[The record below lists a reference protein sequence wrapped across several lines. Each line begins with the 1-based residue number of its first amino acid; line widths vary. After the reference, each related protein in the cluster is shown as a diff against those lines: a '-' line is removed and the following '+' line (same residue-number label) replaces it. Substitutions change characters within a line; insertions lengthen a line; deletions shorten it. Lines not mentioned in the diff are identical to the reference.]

1 MPLVLEV
8 PGRERLADRMVSV
21 RPAGELFQEV
31 GPAVKLATR
40 AADRG
45 YSASLLLIED
55 VGPYGRIL
63 PLRDRTMNETSIKIL
78 VAGVTWT
85 WAVFVADIAHLPAA
99 DQVVREAELQRVEV
113 IQRIAP
119 TVVAVFA
126 KGGAGGGSGVLISK
140 DGFAL
145 TNFHVVSGLGPFMKC
160 GLNDGVLY
168 DAVLVGIDPTGD
180 VALIKLLGRDDFPI
194 ATLGDSDKLQ
204 IGDWTY
210 VMGNPFLLATD
221 FQPTVTYGIVSGTHR
236 YQPPAGTW
244 LEYTDC
250 IQVDTSIN
258 PGNSG
263 GPLFNAAGEL
273 VGINGRGSFEKR
285 GRVNS
290 GAGYAISIN
299 QIKFFHDQLKAGR
312 VVDHA
317 TLGATVTT
325 DSDGGVVVNG
335 ILESSDVFRRGLRSG
350 DELVS
355 FAGRPIHTV
364 NQFKNILGIYP
375 KDWMLPI
382 VFRHEGERREIH
394 ARLRGL
400 HAKSELMPNARP
412 RPQQRPP
419 QPLPKKDKDGNP
431 EKQPEQP
438 QPPRPDPEAEAL
450 KKAIPEQWKNWF
462 VQKTGF
468 ANYRFNQLE
477 QDRVLAPLKSLGE
490 FASAT
495 GSWVLSGQ
503 STAGDKFELT
513 LAAKGIGLEIRD
525 SAFFEQLEDSDFAD
539 EPPGSGGFLF
549 AAHQVRLLLATGPKA
564 FTECTYFGSEPLD
577 GKGELVDVVLTSLSA
592 VESRWYFSRATGQ
605 LMGLDSRL
613 HEDAEAC
620 SIRWA
625 DWRDFSGRRLP
636 ATWRVQSGDKEF
648 GVLKVEKTDFVTKK

>member
-1 MPLVLEV
+1 MIARRAVMCLVLV
-8 PGRERLADRMVSV
+8 GWLA
-21 RPAGELFQEV
+21 A
-31 GPAVKLATR
+31 
-40 AADRG
+40 
-45 YSASLLLIED
+45 SA
-55 VGPYGRIL
+55 
-63 PLRDRTMNETSIKIL
+63 
-78 VAGVTWT
+78 
-85 WAVFVADIAHLPAA
+85 PAA
-99 DQVVREAELQRVEV
+99 DQIVREAELKRVEV
-113 IQRIAP
+113 ITRVTP

-180 VALIKLLGRDDFPI
+180 VALIKLLGREDFPI
-194 ATLGDSDKLQ
+194 ATLGDSDKLE

-263 GPLFNAAGEL
+263 GPLFNSAGEL

-335 ILESSDVFRRGLRSG
+335 ILETSDVFRRGLRSG

-364 NQFKNILGIYP
+364 NQYKNILGIYP

-382 VFRHEGERREIH
+382 VFRHEGERREIQ

-400 HAKSELMPNARP
+400 HAKSELMPNAP
-412 RPQQRPP
+412 KRPQQPP
-419 QPLPKKDKDGNP
+419 PKKGKDGKP
-431 EKQPEQP
+431 EKQPDQP
-438 QPPRPDPEAEAL
+438 LPPRPDPQAEAL
-450 KKAIPEQWKNWF
+450 KKAIPEEWKSWF
-462 VQKTGF
+462 IAKTGY

-477 QDRVLAPLKSLGE
+477 QDRVFGPLKSLGD

-495 GSWVLSGQ
+495 GSWCLIGQ
-503 STAGDKFELT
+503 STTGDKFELT
-513 LAAKGIGLEIRD
+513 LAVKGVGLEIRD
-525 SAFFEQLEDSDFAD
+525 SAFFQQLEDSDAAD
-539 EPPGSGGFLF
+539 EPPGSGGFLI
-549 AAHQVRLLLATGPKA
+549 AAHQLRLLLSKGSTA
-564 FTECTYFGSEPLD
+564 FTECFYFGSEPLD
-577 GKGELVDVVLTSLSA
+577 GRGELVDVIDTTLSA
-592 VESRWYFSRATGQ
+592 VETRWFFSRSSGALLG
-605 LMGLDSRL
+605 MDSRL

-620 SIRWA
+620 SVRFDGWN
-625 DWRDFSGRRLP
+625 DFGGRRMP
-636 ATWRVQSGDKEF
+636 ATWQVRSGEKEF
-648 GVLKVEKTDFVTKK
+648 ATLKVSTADFAGKK

>member
-1 MPLVLEV
+1 MNGRLGTLSVTLVCW
-8 PGRERLADRMVSV
+8 LAASV
-21 RPAGELFQEV
+21 
-31 GPAVKLATR
+31 
-40 AADRG
+40 
-45 YSASLLLIED
+45 
-55 VGPYGRIL
+55 
-63 PLRDRTMNETSIKIL
+63 
-78 VAGVTWT
+78 
-85 WAVFVADIAHLPAA
+85 PAA
-99 DQVVREAELQRVEV
+99 DQIVREAELKRVE
-113 IQRIAP
+113 IIHQIAP

-168 DAVLVGIDPTGD
+168 DAVQVGIDPTGD
-180 VALIKLLGRDDFPI
+180 VALIKLLGRDDFPM
-194 ATLGDSDKLQ
+194 ATLGDSDKLE

-221 FQPTVTYGIVSGTHR
+221 FQPTVTYGIISGTHR

-263 GPLFNAAGEL
+263 GPLFNSAGEL

-325 DSDGGVVVNG
+325 DTDGTVVVNG
-335 ILESSDVFRRGLRSG
+335 ILETSDVFRRGLRSG

-382 VFRHEGERREIH
+382 VFRHEGERREIL

-400 HAKSELMPNARP
+400 HAKSEMMPNAP
-412 RPQQRPP
+412 KRPQQ
-419 QPLPKKDKDGNP
+419 PLPMPKKDEDGKP
-431 EKQPEQP
+431 EKQPDQ
-438 QPPRPDPEAEAL
+438 PRPDPQAEAL
-450 KKAIPEQWKNWF
+450 KKAIPEQWKDWF
-462 VQKTGF
+462 VAKTGY

-477 QDRVLAPLKSLGE
+477 QTRVLGSLKPLGD

-495 GSWVLSGQ
+495 GPWRLSGQ
-503 STAGDKFELT
+503 STTGHKFELT
-513 LAAKGIGLEIRD
+513 LAEKGIGLEIRD
-525 SAFFEQLEDSDFAD
+525 SAFFQQLEDSDAAD
-539 EPPGSGGFLF
+539 EPPGSGGFLIV
-549 AAHQVRLLLATGPKA
+549 AHQLRLLLSKGSSA
-564 FTECTYFGSEPLD
+564 FTECFYFGSEPLD
-577 GKGELVDVVLTSLSA
+577 GRGELVDVINTTLSA
-592 VESRWYFSRATGQ
+592 VESRWYFSRSSGQ
-605 LMGLDSRL
+605 LLGVDSRL

-620 SIRWA
+620 SVRFDGWS
-625 DWRDFSGRRLP
+625 DFGGRRMP
-636 ATWRVQSGDKEF
+636 ETWLVRSGEKEF
-648 GVLKVEKTDFVTKK
+648 ATLKVSKADLSVKK

>member
-1 MPLVLEV
+1 MFEKRKDAKTQRRGVLA
-8 PGRERLADRMVSV
+8 LALCWWLASSV
-21 RPAGELFQEV
+21 
-31 GPAVKLATR
+31 
-40 AADRG
+40 
-45 YSASLLLIED
+45 
-55 VGPYGRIL
+55 
-63 PLRDRTMNETSIKIL
+63 
-78 VAGVTWT
+78 
-85 WAVFVADIAHLPAA
+85 PAA
-99 DQVVREAELQRVEV
+99 DQVVRDAELKRVEV
-113 IQRIAP
+113 INRIAP

-126 KGGAGGGSGVLISK
+126 KGGAGGGSGVLVSK

-145 TNFHVVSGLGPFMKC
+145 TNFHVVQGLGPFMKC

-194 ATLGDSDKLQ
+194 ATFGDSDKLE

-263 GPLFNAAGEL
+263 GPLFNSAGEL

-325 DSDGGVVVNG
+325 ESDGTVVVNG
-335 ILESSDVFRRGLRSG
+335 ILETSDVYRRGLRSG

-400 HAKSELMPNARP
+400 HAKTELMPNAP
-412 RPQQRPP
+412 KRPQPKP
-419 QPLPKKDKDGNP
+419 QPKKDKDGKP
-431 EKQPEQP
+431 EKTPEPMP
-438 QPPRPDPEAEAL
+438 QQPDPQAEAM
-450 KKAIPEQWKNWF
+450 KKAIPEQWKDWY

-477 QDRVLAPLKSLGE
+477 QDRVLAPLKSLGD
-490 FASAT
+490 FSSASAA

-513 LAAKGIGLEIRD
+513 LAVKGIGLEIRD
-525 SAFFEQLEDSDFAD
+525 SAFFQQLEDSDAAD
-539 EPPGSGGFLF
+539 EPPGTGGFLI
-549 AAHQVRLLLATGPKA
+549 AAYHLRQLLKTGPKA
-564 FTECTYFGSEPLD
+564 FTECHYFGSEPLD
-577 GKGELVDVVLTSLSA
+577 GRGELVDVIVTTQSA
-592 VESRWYFSRATGQ
+592 IESRWFFSRSSGQ
-605 LMGLDSRL
+605 LLGLDSRL

-620 SIRWA
+620 SIRWT
-625 DWRDFSGRRLP
+625 DWRDFNGRRLP
-636 ATWRVQSGDKEF
+636 ATWNVRSGDKEF
-648 GVLKVEKTDFVTKK
+648 AVLKVEKTEFPAKK

>member
-1 MPLVLEV
+1 
-8 PGRERLADRMVSV
+8 LA
-21 RPAGELFQEV
+21 A
-31 GPAVKLATR
+31 
-40 AADRG
+40 
-45 YSASLLLIED
+45 SA
-55 VGPYGRIL
+55 
-63 PLRDRTMNETSIKIL
+63 
-78 VAGVTWT
+78 
-85 WAVFVADIAHLPAA
+85 PAA
-99 DQVVREAELQRVEV
+99 DQIVREAESKRVEV
-113 IQRIAP
+113 ITRVAP

-180 VALIKLLGRDDFPI
+180 VALIKMLGREDFPI
-194 ATLGDSDKLQ
+194 ATLGDSDKLE

-263 GPLFNAAGEL
+263 GPLFNSAGEL

-335 ILESSDVFRRGLRSG
+335 ILETSDVFRRGLRSG

-364 NQFKNILGIYP
+364 NQYKNILGIYP

-382 VFRHEGERREIH
+382 VFRHEGERREIQ

-400 HAKSELMPNARP
+400 HAKSELMPNAP
-412 RPQQRPP
+412 KRPQQPP
-419 QPLPKKDKDGNP
+419 PKKGKDGKP
-431 EKQPEQP
+431 EKQPDQP
-438 QPPRPDPEAEAL
+438 LPPRPDPQAEAL
-450 KKAIPEQWKNWF
+450 KKAIPEEWKSWF
-462 VQKTGF
+462 VAKTGY

-477 QDRVLAPLKSLGE
+477 QDRVFTPLKSLGD

-495 GSWVLSGQ
+495 GSWRLSGQ
-503 STAGDKFELT
+503 SATGDKFELT
-513 LAAKGIGLEIRD
+513 LAVKGVGLEIRD
-525 SAFFEQLEDSDFAD
+525 SAFFQQLEDSDAAD
-539 EPPGSGGFLF
+539 EPPGTGGFLI
-549 AAHQVRLLLATGPKA
+549 AAHQLRLLLSKGSSA
-564 FTECTYFGSEPLD
+564 FTECFYFGSEPLD
-577 GKGELVDVVLTSLSA
+577 GRGELVDVIDTTLSA
-592 VESRWYFSRATGQ
+592 VETRWFFSRSSGV
-605 LMGLDSRL
+605 LLGMDSRL

-620 SIRWA
+620 SVRFDGWN
-625 DWRDFSGRRLP
+625 DFGGRRLP
-636 ATWRVQSGDKEF
+636 TMWQVRSGEKEF
-648 GVLKVEKTDFVTKK
+648 ATLKVSKADFAGKK

>member
-1 MPLVLEV
+1 MSGQRKDVKVQRCGVL
-8 PGRERLADRMVSV
+8 SV
-21 RPAGELFQEV
+21 AMLCW
-31 GPAVKLATR
+31 LAT
-40 AADRG
+40 
-45 YSASLLLIED
+45 SSLTAE
-55 VGPYGRIL
+55 P
-63 PLRDRTMNETSIKIL
+63 
-78 VAGVTWT
+78 
-85 WAVFVADIAHLPAA
+85 
-99 DQVVREAELQRVEV
+99 QVREAELKRVEV
-113 IQRIAP
+113 IERVAP

-180 VALIKLLGRDDFPI
+180 VALIKLLGREDFPV
-194 ATLGDSDKLQ
+194 ATLGDSDKLE

-221 FQPTVTYGIVSGTHR
+221 FQPTVTYGIISGTHR
-236 YQPPAGTW
+236 YQPPSGTW

-263 GPLFNAAGEL
+263 GPLFSSAGEL

-299 QIKFFHDQLKAGR
+299 QIKFFHDQIKAGR

-325 DSDGGVVVNG
+325 DSDGTVVVNG
-335 ILESSDVFRRGLRSG
+335 ILEASDVFRRGLRSG
-350 DELVS
+350 DELVT
-355 FAGRPIHTV
+355 FAGRPVRTV

-400 HAKSELMPNARP
+400 HAKTDLMPGP
-412 RPQQRPP
+412 RPQQKPR
-419 QPLPKKDKDGNP
+419 QPMPKKDKDGNP
-431 EKQPEQP
+431 EKTPDQPL
-438 QPPRPDPEAEAL
+438 PPRPDPHADAA
-450 KKAIPEQWKNWF
+450 KQAIPEQWKDWF
-462 VQKTGF
+462 VEKAGF

-477 QDRVLAPLKSLGE
+477 QDRVFAPLKGLGN
-490 FASAT
+490 FASAA
-495 GSWVLSGQ
+495 GSWRLSGQ
-503 STAGDKFELT
+503 SATGDKFELT

-525 SAFFEQLEDSDFAD
+525 AAFFQQLEDTDPAD
-539 EPPGSGGFLF
+539 EPPGTGGFLI
-549 AAHQVRLLLATGPKA
+549 AAHQLRLLLQTGSKA
-564 FTECTYFGSEPLD
+564 FTECHYFGSEPLD
-577 GKGELVDVVLTSLSA
+577 GRGELVDVIVTTMGA
-592 VESRWYFSRATGQ
+592 IETRWFFSRASG
-605 LMGLDSRL
+605 LLLGLDSRL
-613 HEDAEAC
+613 YEDAEPC
-620 SIRWA
+620 LIRFENWN
-625 DWRDFSGRRLP
+625 DFNGRRLP
-636 ATWRVQSGDKEF
+636 ATWMVTSGEKEF
-648 GVLKVEKTDFVTKK
+648 ATLKVATLEFTTKK

>member
-1 MPLVLEV
+1 MIVNEASIKVLC
-8 PGRERLADRMVSV
+8 VS
-21 RPAGELFQEV
+21 
-31 GPAVKLATR
+31 
-40 AADRG
+40 
-45 YSASLLLIED
+45 SLLAFF
-55 VGPYGRIL
+55 
-63 PLRDRTMNETSIKIL
+63 S
-78 VAGVTWT
+78 
-85 WAVFVADIAHLPAA
+85 AVNDAAFLSAA
-99 DQVVREAELQRVEV
+99 DQVVREAEQKRIEV
-113 IQRIAP
+113 ITRVAP

-180 VALIKLLGRDDFPI
+180 VALIKMLGREDFPI
-194 ATLGDSDKLQ
+194 ATLGDSDKLE

-263 GPLFNAAGEL
+263 GPLFNSVGEL

-325 DSDGGVVVNG
+325 GSDGTVVVNG

-382 VFRHEGERREIH
+382 VFRHEGERREIQ

-400 HAKSELMPNARP
+400 HAKSELMPNAP
-412 RPQQRPP
+412 KRPQQPP
-419 QPLPKKDKDGNP
+419 PKKDKDGKP
-431 EKQPEQP
+431 EKQPDQP
-438 QPPRPDPEAEAL
+438 LPPRPDPQAEAL
-450 KKAIPEQWKNWF
+450 KKAIPEQWKSWF
-462 VQKTGF
+462 VTKTGY

-477 QDRVLAPLKSLGE
+477 QDRVFAPLKALGD

-495 GSWVLSGQ
+495 GSWQLSGQ
-503 STAGDKFELT
+503 SVAGDKFELT
-513 LAAKGIGLEIRD
+513 LAVKGVGLEIRD
-525 SAFFEQLEDSDFAD
+525 SAFFQQLEDSDAAD
-539 EPPGSGGFLF
+539 EPPGTGGFLI
-549 AAHQVRLLLATGPKA
+549 AAHQLRLLLSKGSTA
-564 FTECTYFGSEPLD
+564 FTECFYFGSEPLD
-577 GKGELVDVVLTSLSA
+577 GRGDLVDVIDTTLSA
-592 VESRWYFSRATGQ
+592 VETRWFFSRASGA
-605 LMGLDSRL
+605 LLGMDSRL

-620 SIRWA
+620 SVRFDGWN
-625 DWRDFSGRRLP
+625 DFGGRRLP
-636 ATWRVQSGDKEF
+636 ATWHVRSGEKEF
-648 GVLKVEKTDFVTKK
+648 ATLKVAKTDFVGKK

>member
-1 MPLVLEV
+1 MVGQRKDAEMQRRGVLSFALVCW
-8 PGRERLADRMVSV
+8 LAVS
-21 RPAGELFQEV
+21 A
-31 GPAVKLATR
+31 
-40 AADRG
+40 
-45 YSASLLLIED
+45 
-55 VGPYGRIL
+55 
-63 PLRDRTMNETSIKIL
+63 
-78 VAGVTWT
+78 
-85 WAVFVADIAHLPAA
+85 PAA
-99 DQVVREAELQRVEV
+99 EPQVREAELNRVEV
-113 IQRIAP
+113 IERVAP

-168 DAVLVGIDPTGD
+168 DAVLVGLDPTGD
-180 VALIKLLGRDDFPI
+180 VALIKLLGREDFPV
-194 ATLGDSDKLQ
+194 ATLGDSDKLE

-263 GPLFNAAGEL
+263 GPLFNSAGDL

-299 QIKFFHDQLKAGR
+299 QIKFFHDQFKAGR

-325 DSDGGVVVNG
+325 ESDGTVVVNG
-335 ILESSDVFRRGLRSG
+335 ILETSDVYRRGLRSG

-355 FAGRPIHTV
+355 FAGRPVRSV

-400 HAKSELMPNARP
+400 HAKTELMPGP
-412 RPQQRPP
+412 RT
-419 QPLPKKDKDGNP
+419 QPKPRQPMPKKDKDGKP
-431 EKQPEQP
+431 EKTPDLP
-438 QPPRPDPEAEAL
+438 QTPPADPHAEAM
-450 KKAIPEQWKNWF
+450 KKAIPEQWKDWF
-462 VQKTGF
+462 VAKPGF

-477 QDRVLAPLKSLGE
+477 QDRVFAPLKGFGD
-490 FASAT
+490 FASAA
-495 GSWVLSGQ
+495 GSWRLSGQ
-503 STAGDKFELT
+503 SMAGDKFELT
-513 LAAKGIGLEIRD
+513 IAVKGVGLEIRD
-525 SAFFEQLEDSDFAD
+525 AAFFQQLEDTDPAD
-539 EPPGSGGFLF
+539 EPQGTGGFLI
-549 AAHQVRLLLATGPKA
+549 AAHQLRLLLQAGAKG
-564 FTECTYFGSEPLD
+564 FSECHYFGSEPID
-577 GKGELVDVVLTSLSA
+577 GRGELTDVIVTTMGA
-592 VESRWYFSRATGQ
+592 IETRWFFSRASG
-605 LMGLDSRL
+605 LLVGLDSRL
-613 HEDAEAC
+613 LEDAEPC
-620 SIRWA
+620 QIRFESWN
-625 DWRDFSGRRLP
+625 DFSGRRLP
-636 ATWRVQSGDKEF
+636 ATWRVTSGEKEF
-648 GVLKVEKTDFVTKK
+648 ATLKVEKADFAGKK

>member
-1 MPLVLEV
+1 VETI
-8 PGRERLADRMVSV
+8 ERV
-21 RPAGELFQEV
+21 
-31 GPAVKLATR
+31 
-40 AADRG
+40 
-45 YSASLLLIED
+45 
-55 VGPYGRIL
+55 
-63 PLRDRTMNETSIKIL
+63 
-78 VAGVTWT
+78 
-85 WAVFVADIAHLPAA
+85 
-99 DQVVREAELQRVEV
+99 
-113 IQRIAP
+113 AP

-180 VALIKLLGRDDFPI
+180 VALIKLLGREDFPV
-194 ATLGDSDKLQ
+194 ATQGDSDKLE

-263 GPLFNAAGEL
+263 GPLFNSAGEL

-325 DSDGGVVVNG
+325 ESDGGVASVVVNS
-335 ILESSDVFRRGLRSG
+335 ILETSDVYRRGLRSG

-355 FAGRPIHTV
+355 FAGRPIRTV

-400 HAKSELMPNARP
+400 HAKSELLPNTPKRPQQP
-412 RPQQRPP
+412 RPQ
-419 QPLPKKDKDGNP
+419 PKKDKDGKP
-431 EKQPEQP
+431 EKPPELP
-438 QPPRPDPEAEAL
+438 LPPDPHAEAL
-450 KKAIPEQWKNWF
+450 KKAIPEQWKDWY
-462 VQKTGF
+462 VAKTGF
-468 ANYRFNQLE
+468 ANYRFNKLE
-477 QDRVLAPLKSLGE
+477 QDRILTPLKSLGD

-495 GSWVLSGQ
+495 GSWVLTGK

-513 LAAKGIGLEIRD
+513 LAVKGVGLEIRD
-525 SAFFEQLEDSDFAD
+525 SAFFQQLDNSDATD
-539 EPPGSGGFLF
+539 EPAGSGGFLI
-549 AAHQVRLLLATGPKA
+549 AGHQLRLLLGKGPQA
-564 FTECTYFGSEPLD
+564 FTECNYFGSEPLD
-577 GKGELVDVVLTSLSA
+577 GRGEHVDVLLTTLSA
-592 VESRWYFSRATGQ
+592 VEARWYFSRSTGQ
-605 LMGLDSRL
+605 LVGMDSRL

-620 SIRWA
+620 SIRWE

-636 ATWRVQSGDKEF
+636 ATWSVRSGEKEF
-648 GVLKVEKTDFVTKK
+648 AILKIEKTEFVGKK

>member
-1 MPLVLEV
+1 MFFQRRDAETQRRGVFSLALVCW
-8 PGRERLADRMVSV
+8 LA
-21 RPAGELFQEV
+21 
-31 GPAVKLATR
+31 AT
-40 AADRG
+40 A
-45 YSASLLLIED
+45 
-55 VGPYGRIL
+55 
-63 PLRDRTMNETSIKIL
+63 
-78 VAGVTWT
+78 
-85 WAVFVADIAHLPAA
+85 PAA
-99 DQVVREAELQRVEV
+99 DQVVREAELKRVAV
-113 IQRIAP
+113 IEQVAP

-145 TNFHVVSGLGPFMKC
+145 TNFHVVSGLGPFMQC

-180 VALIKLLGRDDFPI
+180 VALIKLFGREDFPV
-194 ATLGDSDKLQ
+194 ATLGDSDKLE

-263 GPLFNAAGEL
+263 GPLFSSAGEL

-299 QIKFFHDQLKAGR
+299 QIKYFHDPLKAGR
-312 VVDHA
+312 IVDHA

-325 DSDGGVVVNG
+325 DSDGSVVINS
-335 ILESSDVFRRGLRSG
+335 ILETSDVYRLGLRSG

-355 FAGRPIHTV
+355 FAGRPIRSV

-400 HAKSELMPNARP
+400 HAKSELMPAARP
-412 RPQQRPP
+412 RQPQRP
-419 QPLPKKDKDGNP
+419 QPMPKKDKDGKP
-431 EKQPEQP
+431 DEKQPDQP
-438 QPPRPDPEAEAL
+438 LPPRPDPQAEAL
-450 KKAIPEQWKNWF
+450 KKAIPEQWKDWF
-462 VQKTGF
+462 VAKAGF

-477 QDRVLAPLKSLGE
+477 QGRVLAPLKSLGD

-513 LAAKGIGLEIRD
+513 LAVKGVGLEIRD
-525 SAFFEQLEDSDFAD
+525 SAFFQQLEDSDAAD
-539 EPPGSGGFLF
+539 EPPGTGGFLI
-549 AAHQVRLLLATGPKA
+549 AAHQLRLLLGKGSST
-564 FTECTYFGSEPLD
+564 FTECSYFGSEPLD
-577 GKGELVDVVLTSLSA
+577 GRGELVDVLLTTLSA
-592 VESRWYFSRATGQ
+592 VESRWYFSRSS
-605 LMGLDSRL
+605 GLLVGVDSRL
-613 HEDAEAC
+613 YEDAEAC
-620 SIRWA
+620 SIRWT
-625 DWRDFSGRRLP
+625 DWRDFNGRRLP
-636 ATWRVQSGDKEF
+636 TTWTVRSGDKEF
-648 GVLKVEKTDFVTKK
+648 ATLKVEKTEFATKK

>member
-1 MPLVLEV
+1 MLIRRRDAETQRRGVLCFAMLCW
-8 PGRERLADRMVSV
+8 LA
-21 RPAGELFQEV
+21 A
-31 GPAVKLATR
+31 
-40 AADRG
+40 
-45 YSASLLLIED
+45 SA
-55 VGPYGRIL
+55 
-63 PLRDRTMNETSIKIL
+63 
-78 VAGVTWT
+78 
-85 WAVFVADIAHLPAA
+85 PAA
-99 DQVVREAELQRVEV
+99 DQIVREAEAKRVAV
-113 IQRIAP
+113 IERVAP

-126 KGGAGGGSGVLISK
+126 KGGAGGGSGVTISK

-145 TNFHVVSGLGPFMKC
+145 TNFHVVNGLGPFMKC

-180 VALIKLLGRDDFPI
+180 VAMIKLLGRDDFPI
-194 ATLGDSDKLQ
+194 ATLGDSDKLE

-263 GPLFNAAGEL
+263 GPLFNSMGEL

-325 DSDGGVVVNG
+325 DSDGNVVVNS
-335 ILESSDVFRRGLRSG
+335 ILETSDVYRRGLRSG

-355 FAGRPIHTV
+355 FAGRSIRSV

-382 VFRHEGERREIH
+382 VFRHDGERREIQ

-400 HAKSELMPNARP
+400 HAKTELMPGP
-412 RPQQRPP
+412 RPQPKPR
-419 QPLPKKDKDGNP
+419 QPMPKKDKDGQP
-431 EKQPEQP
+431 EKTPDQPL
-438 QPPRPDPEAEAL
+438 PPRPDPHAEAL
-450 KKAIPEQWKNWF
+450 KTAIPEEWKDWY
-462 VQKTGF
+462 VSKAGF

-477 QDRVLAPLKSLGE
+477 QDRVFAPLKGLGD
-490 FASAT
+490 FASAA
-495 GSWVLSGQ
+495 GSWRLSGQ
-503 STAGDKFELT
+503 SAAGDTFELT
-513 LAAKGIGLEIRD
+513 LAVKGIGLEIRD
-525 SAFFEQLEDSDFAD
+525 SAFFQQLEDTDPAD
-539 EPPGSGGFLF
+539 EPPGTGGFLI
-549 AAHQVRLLLATGPKA
+549 AAHQLRMLLQTGSKA
-564 FTECTYFGSEPLD
+564 FTECHYFGSEPLD
-577 GKGELVDVVLTSLSA
+577 GRGELVDVIVTTLGAIET
-592 VESRWYFSRATGQ
+592 RWFFSRASG
-605 LMGLDSRL
+605 LLIGLDSRL
-613 HEDAEAC
+613 YEDAEPC
-620 SIRWA
+620 LIRFENWTE
-625 DWRDFSGRRLP
+625 FNGRRLP
-636 ATWRVQSGDKEF
+636 ATWLVTSGEKEF
-648 GVLKVEKTDFVTKK
+648 ATLKVVKTEFTAKK

>member
-1 MPLVLEV
+1 MGRQRKDAKVQRCGLLSFALVCW
-8 PGRERLADRMVSV
+8 LAASS
-21 RPAGELFQEV
+21 
-31 GPAVKLATR
+31 LA
-40 AADRG
+40 A
-45 YSASLLLIED
+45 E
-55 VGPYGRIL
+55 P
-63 PLRDRTMNETSIKIL
+63 
-78 VAGVTWT
+78 
-85 WAVFVADIAHLPAA
+85 
-99 DQVVREAELQRVEV
+99 QVREAELKRVEV
-113 IQRIAP
+113 IERVAP

-180 VALIKLLGRDDFPI
+180 VALIKLLGREDFPV
-194 ATLGDSDKLQ
+194 ATLGDSDKLE

-263 GPLFNAAGEL
+263 GPLFSSAGEL

-325 DSDGGVVVNG
+325 DSDGSVVVNG
-335 ILESSDVFRRGLRSG
+335 ILETSDVFRRGLRSG
-350 DELVS
+350 DEVVS
-355 FAGRPIHTV
+355 FAGRPVRTV

-400 HAKSELMPNARP
+400 HAKTELMPGP
-412 RPQQRPP
+412 RPQPKPR
-419 QPLPKKDKDGNP
+419 QPMPKKDKDGKP
-431 EKQPEQP
+431 EKLPDQPL
-438 QPPRPDPEAEAL
+438 PPRPDPHADAA
-450 KKAIPEQWKNWF
+450 KPAIPEQWKDWF
-462 VQKTGF
+462 VAKAGF

-477 QDRVLAPLKSLGE
+477 QDRVFAPLKGLGD
-490 FASAT
+490 FASAV
-495 GSWVLSGQ
+495 GSWRLSGQ
-503 STAGDKFELT
+503 SATGDKFEMT
-513 LAAKGIGLEIRD
+513 LAVKGIGLEIRD
-525 SAFFEQLEDSDFAD
+525 SAFFQQLEDTDPAD
-539 EPPGSGGFLF
+539 EPSGTGGFLI
-549 AAHQVRLLLATGPKA
+549 AAHQLRLLLQTGSKA
-564 FTECTYFGSEPLD
+564 FTECHYFGSEPLD
-577 GKGELVDVVLTSLSA
+577 GRGELVDVIVTTLGA
-592 VESRWYFSRATGQ
+592 VETRWFFSRAS
-605 LMGLDSRL
+605 GLLLGMDSRL
-613 HEDAEAC
+613 YEDAEPC
-620 SIRWA
+620 LIRFENWT
-625 DWRDFSGRRLP
+625 DFSGRRLP
-636 ATWRVQSGDKEF
+636 ATWQVTSGEKEF
-648 GVLKVEKTDFVTKK
+648 ATLKVAKAELAGKK

>member
-1 MPLVLEV
+1 MIKTRGVLS
-8 PGRERLADRMVSV
+8 LA
-21 RPAGELFQEV
+21 LLCW
-31 GPAVKLATR
+31 LA
-40 AADRG
+40 AA
-45 YSASLLLIED
+45 A
-55 VGPYGRIL
+55 
-63 PLRDRTMNETSIKIL
+63 
-78 VAGVTWT
+78 
-85 WAVFVADIAHLPAA
+85 PAA
-99 DQVVREAELQRVEV
+99 DQVVREAEQKRIEV
-113 IQRIAP
+113 ITRVTP

-140 DGFAL
+140 YGFAL

-180 VALIKLLGRDDFPI
+180 VALIKMLGRDDFPI
-194 ATLGDSDKLQ
+194 ATQGDSDKLE

-236 YQPPAGTW
+236 YQPPSGTW

-263 GPLFNAAGEL
+263 GPLFNSAGEL

-335 ILESSDVFRRGLRSG
+335 ILETSDVFRRGLRSG

-364 NQFKNILGIYP
+364 NQYKNILGIYP

-400 HAKSELMPNARP
+400 HAKSELMPNAP
-412 RPQQRPP
+412 KRPQQPP
-419 QPLPKKDKDGNP
+419 PKKGKDGKPEKTPDQPL
-431 EKQPEQP
+431 
-438 QPPRPDPEAEAL
+438 PPRPDPEAEAL
-450 KKAIPEQWKNWF
+450 KKAIPEEWKSWF
-462 VQKTGF
+462 VAKTGY

-477 QDRVLAPLKSLGE
+477 QDRVFAPLKSLGD
-490 FASAT
+490 FASAS
-495 GSWVLSGQ
+495 GSWRLSGQ
-503 STAGDKFELT
+503 SVAGDKFELT
-513 LAAKGIGLEIRD
+513 IAVKGVGLEIRD
-525 SAFFEQLEDSDFAD
+525 SAFFQQLEDSDAAD
-539 EPPGSGGFLF
+539 EPPGSGGFLI
-549 AAHQVRLLLATGPKA
+549 AAHQLRLLLSKGSSA
-564 FTECTYFGSEPLD
+564 FTECFYFGSEPLD
-577 GKGELVDVVLTSLSA
+577 GRGELVDVINTTLSA
-592 VESRWYFSRATGQ
+592 VETRWFFSRSSGQ
-605 LMGLDSRL
+605 LLGLDSRL
-613 HEDAEAC
+613 DENSEAC
-620 SIRWA
+620 SVRFDGWN
-625 DWRDFSGRRLP
+625 DFGGRRLP
-636 ATWRVQSGDKEF
+636 TTWQVRSGEKEF
-648 GVLKVEKTDFVTKK
+648 AILKVAKADFVGKK

>member
-1 MPLVLEV
+1 MN
-8 PGRERLADRMVSV
+8 GERRVAETRRRGVVSV
-21 RPAGELFQEV
+21 ALV
-31 GPAVKLATR
+31 CWLAAWSL
-40 AADRG
+40 AA
-45 YSASLLLIED
+45 E
-55 VGPYGRIL
+55 P
-63 PLRDRTMNETSIKIL
+63 
-78 VAGVTWT
+78 
-85 WAVFVADIAHLPAA
+85 
-99 DQVVREAELQRVEV
+99 QVREAELKRVEV
-113 IQRIAP
+113 IERIAP

-145 TNFHVVSGLGPFMKC
+145 TNFHVVSGLGSFMKC

-168 DAVLVGIDPTGD
+168 DAVVVGIDPTGD
-180 VALIKLLGRDDFPI
+180 VALIKLLGRDNFPL
-194 ATLGDSDKLQ
+194 AALGDSDKLE

-263 GPLFNAAGEL
+263 GPLFNSVGEL

-355 FAGRPIHTV
+355 FAGRPVRTV

-400 HAKSELMPNARP
+400 HAKSELMPGP
-412 RPQQRPP
+412 RPQPKPR
-419 QPLPKKDKDGNP
+419 QPLPKKDKDGKP
-431 EKQPEQP
+431 EKLPELP
-438 QPPRPDPEAEAL
+438 LPPRPDPQAEAL
-450 KKAIPEQWKNWF
+450 KKAIPEQWKDWF
-462 VQKTGF
+462 VAKTGF

-477 QDRVLAPLKSLGE
+477 QDRVFAPLKGLGD
-490 FASAT
+490 FASAA
-495 GSWVLSGQ
+495 GSWRLSGQ
-503 STAGDKFELT
+503 SATGDPFELT
-513 LAAKGIGLEIRD
+513 LALKGIGLEIRD
-525 SAFFEQLEDSDFAD
+525 AAFFQQLEDTDPAD
-539 EPPGSGGFLF
+539 EPAGTGGFLI
-549 AAHQVRLLLATGPKA
+549 AAHQLRLLLQTGSKA
-564 FTECTYFGSEPLD
+564 FTECHYFGSEPLD
-577 GKGELVDVVLTSLSA
+577 GRGELADVIVTTLGAIET
-592 VESRWYFSRATGQ
+592 RWFFSRASGM
-605 LMGLDSRL
+605 LLGLDSRL
-613 HEDAEAC
+613 FEDSEAC
-620 SIRWA
+620 SIRLESWT
-625 DWRDFSGRRLP
+625 DFGGRRLP
-636 ATWRVQSGDKEF
+636 ATWLVTSGEKEF
-648 GVLKVEKTDFVTKK
+648 ATLKLAKAELAGKK

>member
-1 MPLVLEV
+1 MSLKRRDAETQRRSVLSVALVCW
-8 PGRERLADRMVSV
+8 LAAS
-21 RPAGELFQEV
+21 
-31 GPAVKLATR
+31 AT
-40 AADRG
+40 
-45 YSASLLLIED
+45 
-55 VGPYGRIL
+55 
-63 PLRDRTMNETSIKIL
+63 
-78 VAGVTWT
+78 
-85 WAVFVADIAHLPAA
+85 AA
-99 DQVVREAELQRVEV
+99 DQVVREAELKRVEV
-113 IQRIAP
+113 IERVAP

-126 KGGAGGGSGVLISK
+126 KGGAGGGSGVLVSK

-180 VALIKLLGRDDFPI
+180 VALIKLLGREDFPV
-194 ATLGDSDKLQ
+194 ATQGDSDKLE

-263 GPLFNAAGEL
+263 GPLFNSAGEL

-299 QIKFFHDQLKAGR
+299 QIKFFHDQFKAGR
-312 VVDHA
+312 IVDHA

-325 DSDGGVVVNG
+325 DSDGSVVVNG
-335 ILESSDVFRRGLRSG
+335 ILESSDVYRRGLRSG

-355 FAGRPIHTV
+355 FAGRPIRTV
-364 NQFKNILGIYP
+364 NQYKNILGIYP

-382 VFRHEGERREIH
+382 VFRHDGERREIQ

-400 HAKSELMPNARP
+400 HAKSELLPNAPKRPQQP
-412 RPQQRPP
+412 RPQ
-419 QPLPKKDKDGNP
+419 PKKDKDGKP
-431 EKQPEQP
+431 EKPPEFP
-438 QPPRPDPEAEAL
+438 LPPDPHAEAL
-450 KKAIPEQWKNWF
+450 NKAIPEQWKDWY
-462 VQKTGF
+462 VAKTGF
-468 ANYRFNQLE
+468 ANYRFNKLE
-477 QDRVLAPLKSLGE
+477 QDRILAPLKSLGD

-495 GSWVLSGQ
+495 GSWVLTGQ
-503 STAGDKFELT
+503 STVGDKFELT
-513 LAAKGIGLEIRD
+513 LAVKGIGLEIRD
-525 SAFFEQLEDSDFAD
+525 SAFFQQLDDSDAAD
-539 EPPGSGGFLF
+539 EPPGTGGLLI
-549 AAHQVRLLLATGPKA
+549 AGHQLRLLLSKGPSA

-577 GKGELVDVVLTSLSA
+577 GRGELVDVLLTTLSS
-592 VESRWYFSRATGQ
+592 VETRWFFSRSTGQ
-605 LMGLDSRL
+605 LVGMDSRL

-620 SIRWA
+620 SIRWE
-625 DWRDFSGRRLP
+625 DWRDFNGRRLP
-636 ATWRVQSGDKEF
+636 ATWNVRSGEKEF
-648 GVLKVEKTDFVTKK
+648 AVLKVTKSEFAGKK

>member
-1 MPLVLEV
+1 MITRSAVMCLALVGWL
-8 PGRERLADRMVSV
+8 S
-21 RPAGELFQEV
+21 
-31 GPAVKLATR
+31 T
-40 AADRG
+40 AA
-45 YSASLLLIED
+45 
-55 VGPYGRIL
+55 
-63 PLRDRTMNETSIKIL
+63 
-78 VAGVTWT
+78 
-85 WAVFVADIAHLPAA
+85 PAA
-99 DQVVREAELQRVEV
+99 DQVVREAEQKRIEV
-113 IQRIAP
+113 ISRVAP

-180 VALIKLLGRDDFPI
+180 VALIKMLGRDDFPI
-194 ATLGDSDKLQ
+194 ATLGDSDKLE

-263 GPLFNAAGEL
+263 GPLFNSAGEL

-335 ILESSDVFRRGLRSG
+335 ILETSDVFRRGLRSG

-364 NQFKNILGIYP
+364 NQYKNILGIYP

-382 VFRHEGERREIH
+382 VFRHEGERREIQ

-400 HAKSELMPNARP
+400 HAKSELMPNAP
-412 RPQQRPP
+412 KRPQQPP
-419 QPLPKKDKDGNP
+419 PKKGKDGKP
-431 EKQPEQP
+431 EKQPDQP
-438 QPPRPDPEAEAL
+438 LPPRPDPQAEAL
-450 KKAIPEQWKNWF
+450 KKAIPEEWKSWF
-462 VQKTGF
+462 VAKTGY

-477 QDRVLAPLKSLGE
+477 QDRVFAPLKSLGD
-490 FASAT
+490 FSSAT
-495 GSWVLSGQ
+495 GSWRLSGQ
-503 STAGDKFELT
+503 SAAGDKFELT
-513 LAAKGIGLEIRD
+513 LAVKGVGLEIRD
-525 SAFFEQLEDSDFAD
+525 SAFFQQLEDSDAAD
-539 EPPGSGGFLF
+539 EPPGTGGFLI
-549 AAHQVRLLLATGPKA
+549 AAHQLRLLLSKGSTA
-564 FTECTYFGSEPLD
+564 FTECFYFGSEPLD
-577 GKGELVDVVLTSLSA
+577 GRGELVDVIDTTLSA
-592 VESRWYFSRATGQ
+592 VETRWFFSRASGA
-605 LMGLDSRL
+605 LLGMDSRL

-620 SIRWA
+620 SVRFDVWN
-625 DWRDFSGRRLP
+625 DFGGRRLP
-636 ATWRVQSGDKEF
+636 ATWQVRSGEKEF
-648 GVLKVEKTDFVTKK
+648 ATLKISKADFAGKK

>member
-1 MPLVLEV
+1 MGEKHRVARTQRLELMTFALVCWLT
-8 PGRERLADRMVSV
+8 VS
-21 RPAGELFQEV
+21 A
-31 GPAVKLATR
+31 
-40 AADRG
+40 
-45 YSASLLLIED
+45 
-55 VGPYGRIL
+55 
-63 PLRDRTMNETSIKIL
+63 
-78 VAGVTWT
+78 
-85 WAVFVADIAHLPAA
+85 PAA
-99 DQVVREAELQRVEV
+99 EPQVREAELKRVEV
-113 IQRIAP
+113 IERVAP

-126 KGGAGGGSGVLISK
+126 KGGAGGGSGVLVSK

-168 DAVLVGIDPTGD
+168 DAVLVGLDPTGD
-180 VALIKLLGRDDFPI
+180 VALIKLLGREDFPI
-194 ATLGDSDKLQ
+194 ATLGDSDKLE

-263 GPLFNAAGEL
+263 GPLFSSAGEL

-355 FAGRPIHTV
+355 FAGRPVRSV

-400 HAKSELMPNARP
+400 HAKTELMPGP
-412 RPQQRPP
+412 RPQPKPR
-419 QPLPKKDKDGNP
+419 QPMPKKDKDGNP
-431 EKQPEQP
+431 EKTPDLP
-438 QPPRPDPEAEAL
+438 LPPRPDPHAEVA
-450 KKAIPEQWKNWF
+450 KQAIPEQWKEWF
-462 VQKTGF
+462 VTKAGF

-477 QDRVLAPLKSLGE
+477 QDRVFAPLKGLGD
-490 FASAT
+490 FASAA
-495 GSWVLSGQ
+495 GSWRLSGQ
-503 STAGDKFELT
+503 SATGDKFELT
-513 LAAKGIGLEIRD
+513 LAVKGIGLEIRD
-525 SAFFEQLEDSDFAD
+525 SAFFQQLEDTDPAD
-539 EPPGSGGFLF
+539 EPPGSGGFLI
-549 AAHQVRLLLATGPKA
+549 AAHQLRLLLQTGSKA
-564 FTECTYFGSEPLD
+564 FTECHYFGSEPLD
-577 GKGELVDVVLTSLSA
+577 GRGESVDVIVTTLGAIET
-592 VESRWYFSRATGQ
+592 RWFFSRSS
-605 LMGLDSRL
+605 GLLLGMDSRL
-613 HEDAEAC
+613 YEDAEAC
-620 SIRWA
+620 SVRFENWI
-625 DWRDFSGRRLP
+625 DFNGRRLP
-636 ATWRVQSGDKEF
+636 ATWMVTSGEKEF
-648 GVLKVEKTDFVTKK
+648 ATLKVAKAELVGKK